1 MTVANPARELKRL
14 MNRIADGETLTDEGT
29 QAALDLLMSGIAPP
43 VAMGAFLMA
52 LRVRGE
58 TTDEIAGL
66 PNFCVAA

>member
-43 VAMGAFLMA
+43 VAMGHS
-52 LRVRGE
+52 
-58 TTDEIAGL
+58 
-66 PNFCVAA
+66 